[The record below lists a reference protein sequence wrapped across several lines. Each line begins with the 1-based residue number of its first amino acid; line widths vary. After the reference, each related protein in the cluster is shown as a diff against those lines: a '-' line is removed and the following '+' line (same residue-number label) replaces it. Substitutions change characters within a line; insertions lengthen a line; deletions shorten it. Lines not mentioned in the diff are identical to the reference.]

1 MFYVFTIKF
10 LRKDRNIS
18 LRRLSK
24 MSNVSRPYLSNLEAN
39 RRLNPSIDTLSK
51 IADALGV
58 DIKDLFYSE
67 LELEKL
73 KKVLNNRVVK
83 YGLRSRKVLEISR
96 VVDLLVNLE
105 MRERMKKQKELATLK
120 NKASV

>member
-1 MFYVFTIKF
+1 MIYVFTIKF

-18 LRRLSK
+18 LRKLSK

-39 RRLNPSIDTLSK
+39 RRHSPSMDVLAK

-73 KKVLNNRVVK
+73 KKILDRRVEK
-83 YGLRSRKVLEISR
+83 YGLRSKKVMEVSR

-105 MRERMKKQKELATLK
+105 MRERMKKKKEL
-120 NKASV
+120 VH

>member
-1 MFYVFTIKF
+1 MFYVFTIKC

-39 RRLNPSIDTLSK
+39 RRHSPSMDVLAK
-51 IADALGV
+51 IADALSV

-73 KKVLNNRVVK
+73 KKILNIRVAK
-83 YGLRSRKVLEISR
+83 YGLRSKKTLEISR
-96 VVDLLVNLE
+96 IVDLLVNLE
-105 MRERMKKQKELATLK
+105 MRERMKKQKELCRWCDFI
-120 NKASV
+120 

>member
-1 MFYVFTIKF
+1 
-10 LRKDRNIS
+10 
-18 LRRLSK
+18 

-39 RRLNPSIDTLSK
+39 RRHSPSMDVLAK
-51 IADALGV
+51 IADALDV

-73 KKVLNNRVVK
+73 KKILNRRIEK
-83 YGLRSRKVLEISR
+83 YGIRSKKVMEISR

-105 MRERMKKQKELATLK
+105 MRERMKNKKELIRWC
-120 NKASV
+120 NFI

>member
-39 RRLNPSIDTLSK
+39 RRHSPSMDVLAK
-51 IADALGV
+51 IADALSV

-73 KKVLNNRVVK
+73 KKILNIRVAK
-83 YGLRSRKVLEISR
+83 YGLRSKKTLEISR
-96 VVDLLVNLE
+96 IVDLLVNLE
-105 MRERMKKQKELATLK
+105 MRERMKKQKEL
-120 NKASV
+120 SRWCDFI